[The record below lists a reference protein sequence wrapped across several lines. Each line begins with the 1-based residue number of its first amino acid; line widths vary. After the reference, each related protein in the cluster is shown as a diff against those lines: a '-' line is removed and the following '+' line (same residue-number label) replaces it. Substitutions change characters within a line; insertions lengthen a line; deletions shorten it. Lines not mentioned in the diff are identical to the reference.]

1 MLAVFRSRKMGILAL
16 LGFSSGLPLY
26 LTSRTLQAWMTVEGV
41 NLTAIG
47 FFSLAS
53 LPYSLKFLWAP
64 LLDRFSFPRLGR
76 RKGWLLATQAALTVA
91 IAWMAFQQPAVA
103 LRLVAVNAVLIAF
116 FSATQDITI
125 DAYRV
130 DILQPRETGAG
141 AAVSVLGYRVALIV
155 IGSGALILAD
165 QISWPAVYLLA
176 AATMLATLAVSI
188 PVPEPASTEEPP
200 QSMRDAVTMPLAD
213 YIGRMGTGRGAWVLV
228 FIVLYR
234 LGDSMINNMTT
245 PFLLQS
251 GFTQTDVGAMQGA
264 VGIIAT
270 IGGILAGGG
279 ILSRIGVYSSL
290 WAFGALQAVSNLA
303 YLALAEA
310 GRNYYL
316 MAGAVIIEN
325 FCFGLGSAALL
336 GFLIGLCNPRF
347 SATQYALLSS
357 VLGFSRD
364 VIVAPVGSIAEIT
377 GWPLFFLISFLAAL
391 PALFLLPTIRNFVKD
406 VPLGIGA
413 RESGV

>member
-1 MLAVFRSRKMGILAL
+1 MLAVFRSRKMTILAL

-64 LLDRFSFPRLGR
+64 VLDRFSFARLGR
-76 RKGWLLATQAALTVA
+76 RKGWLLAAQASLTVA
-91 IAWMAFQQPAVA
+91 IALMAFQRPAAALQLVA
-103 LRLVAVNAVLIAF
+103 LNALVIAF
-116 FSATQDITI
+116 LSATQDITI

-130 DILQPRETGAG
+130 DVLQPRETGAG

-165 QISWPAVYLLA
+165 RISWPAVYLIA
-176 AATMLATLAVSI
+176 AGTMLATLAASI
-188 PVPEPASTEEPP
+188 LVPEPQSAQAPP
-200 QSMRDAVTMPLAD
+200 QSMRDAVRLPLVD
-213 YIGRMGTGRGAWVLV
+213 YIERMGAGRGAWILV

-251 GFTQTDVGAMQGA
+251 GFTQTDVGAVQGA
-264 VGIIAT
+264 VGIVAT
-270 IGGILAGGG
+270 IAGILAGGG

-290 WAFGALQAVSNLA
+290 WVFGALQAVSNLA
-303 YLALAEA
+303 YLALAQSGA
-310 GRNYYL
+310 NYSL
-316 MAGAVIIEN
+316 MVGTIIVEN

-391 PALFLLPTIRNFVKD
+391 PALFLLPTIRDFVKD
-406 VPLGIGA
+406 LPSGIRE
-413 RESGV
+413 RESSV